1 VFEHLLKIRYIAV
14 VVVGLAVLHALAFL
28 VMGAKTAA
36 KAYWQIWTGASGGA
50 QVRPGLELMHSL
62 DLLLLS
68 LVLVILAL
76 GVAKLFLLRPNMSAD
91 ARAALPDW
99 LHIETFRDLKVLLW
113 ETILAV
119 LLIISLSSLTAG
131 LTTRL
136 DWSALILP
144 AAIFMLA
151 MSLYAMKRS

>member
-36 KAYWQIWTGASGGA
+36 KAYWQIWAGAADGA

-76 GVAKLFLLRPNMSAD
+76 GVAKLFLLRPSMSAD
-91 ARAALPDW
+91 ARSALPDW

-131 LTTRL
+131 LSTRL

-151 MSLYAMKRS
+151 MSLHVMKRA

>member
-36 KAYWQIWTGASGGA
+36 KAYWQIWTGAAGGA

-76 GVAKLFLLRPNMSAD
+76 GVAKLFLLRPSTAVD
-91 ARAALPDW
+91 ARSALPDW
-99 LHIETFRDLKVLLW
+99 LHIESFRDLKVLLW

-131 LTTRL
+131 LSTRL
-136 DWSALILP
+136 DWTALILP

-151 MSLYAMKRS
+151 MSLNMMKRA